1 MISEDIV
8 KVVTAYSNGGGDRY
22 SLYDYEN
29 LFHGDHVWVGFVV
42 SFYFV
47 DTVVNQLA
55 ILLIKSCTNII
66 SLQFR

>member
-8 KVVTAYSNGGGDRY
+8 KKVTDYSNGGGDRY
-22 SLYDYEN
+22 SLNGYDN

-47 DTVVNQLA
+47 ETVVNQLA
-55 ILLIKSCTNII
+55 ILLIKSCTNTM
-66 SLQFR
+66 SLQFW